1 MSLLQRS
8 WTTLRVRSFSGG
20 RPQLRPHHPRLLGF
34 ATGWVSGPGRSNVF
48 ALALGCA
55 LMGMGGY
62 YVGTRSNAPYTA
74 VSALP
79 KPVYGTSEDFAR
91 AIEDLKI
98 SFAEDA
104 VTIAEDQLRAHGFSL
119 NTHLP
124 GTPDCSD
131 EVVHRLFFTRVS
143 ILTLAG
149 FLYRVST

>member
-1 MSLLQRS
+1 M
-8 WTTLRVRSFSGG
+8 
-20 RPQLRPHHPRLLGF
+20 
-34 ATGWVSGPGRSNVF
+34 
-48 ALALGCA
+48 AL
-55 LMGMGGY
+55 GGY
-62 YVGTRSNAPYTA
+62 YIGTRSNAPYTA

-124 GTPDCSD
+124 GTPDCLD